1 MQRQRRRDPYPWTW
15 EPPVLTTVAVLMTLI
30 VGIQLSRALGNL
42 LAGGGWTWPDTH
54 TSFGFSSPLASSFW
68 TSLPDVLAGHADAGL
83 ASPTPDNVAGPA
95 LVWICLVVVEAAL
108 ITVLAWAIVAVV
120 KRWGP
125 GRMRGMATTSEAESL
140 LGVSRLRKVAH
151 VVRPDIYGDHAA
163 EAQLVHHDAGDPPRA
178 PVTPHEEASP
188 WLLSRITRKNR

>member
-15 EPPVLTTVAVLMTLI
+15 EPPVLAITVVLLALT
-30 VGIQLSRALGNL
+30 VGIQLGRMLANL

-54 TSFGFSSPLASSFW
+54 TTVGFSSPLASSFW
-68 TSLPDVLAGHADAGL
+68 TSLPDVLAGRAGAGL
-83 ASPTPDNVAGPA
+83 ARPRPDDVAGPA
-95 LVWICLVVVEAAL
+95 LVWICLAVVEVAL
-108 ITVLAWAIVAVV
+108 IVALVWAIVYIV

-125 GRMRGMATTSEAESL
+125 GRMRGMATTAEAESL

-151 VVRPDIYGDHAA
+151 VVRPDLYGDHAA
-163 EAQLVHHDAGDPPRA
+163 QAQLVHHDAGDPSHA
-178 PVTPHEEASP
+178 PVTPYEETSP